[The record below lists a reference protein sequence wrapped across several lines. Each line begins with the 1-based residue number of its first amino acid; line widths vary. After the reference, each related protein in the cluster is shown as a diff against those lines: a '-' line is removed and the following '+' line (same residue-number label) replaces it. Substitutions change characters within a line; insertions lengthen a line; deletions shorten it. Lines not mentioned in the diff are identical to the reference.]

1 MTTQILPDQIS
12 TTTTAPPRRPIWEV
26 LKDEKVNLME
36 RGLQLLVQ
44 QTIIESGQPSLQNAF
59 GGTNHPRR
67 GFQSNFSQD
76 QCPWGTTL
84 VSQFTQNN
92 PFTMEDLISHRM
104 MIQTPQAEEDLI
116 GYIPRSHFAHPS
128 VASNGLG
135 GSRNGCSIAKWKTF
149 CRQWPFRHFCSQHDR
164 ARDCATT

>member
-1 MTTQILPDQIS
+1 MHLAGPTTQGGVSNPIFRKINVRGAQPLSLNSLRSGSNAETVREKNVSILTMYHAS
-12 TTTTAPPRRPIWEV
+12 
-26 LKDEKVNLME
+26 NL
-36 RGLQLLVQ
+36 
-44 QTIIESGQPSLQNAF
+44 
-59 GGTNHPRR
+59 
-67 GFQSNFSQD
+67 
-76 QCPWGTTL
+76 
-84 VSQFTQNN
+84 
-92 PFTMEDLISHRM
+92 FTMEDLISHRM